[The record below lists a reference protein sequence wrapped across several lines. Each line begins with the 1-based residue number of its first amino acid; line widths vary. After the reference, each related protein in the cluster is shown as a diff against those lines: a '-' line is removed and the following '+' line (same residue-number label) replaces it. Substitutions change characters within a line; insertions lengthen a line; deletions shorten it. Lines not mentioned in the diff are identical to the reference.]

1 MKIETIE
8 QAVTNAA
15 EGCEVFN
22 AGIAK
27 LFPEWLA
34 TARPYKLLG
43 DNVTIDFYN
52 VKNRDECANGILL
65 NATGQMRFM
74 MHLNGNNQTS
84 LATSFDIELLS
95 WSYHLRNAGLKFR
108 KIKGKT
114 PAEALQK
121 LLTWYEKNAD
131 IIKSV

>member
-1 MKIETIE
+1 MKIETLA

-27 LFPEWLA
+27 VFPLWLTA
-34 TARPYKLLG
+34 ARPYKSLG

-52 VKNRDECANGILL
+52 VKSKDECANGILL

-74 MHLNGNNQTS
+74 MHLNRRNAS
-84 LATSFDIELLS
+84 DVAESFDIELLN
-95 WSYHLRNAGLKFR
+95 WSYHLRDAGLKFR

-114 PAEALQK
+114 PTEALTK
-121 LLTWYEKNAD
+121 LLAWFEKNAD